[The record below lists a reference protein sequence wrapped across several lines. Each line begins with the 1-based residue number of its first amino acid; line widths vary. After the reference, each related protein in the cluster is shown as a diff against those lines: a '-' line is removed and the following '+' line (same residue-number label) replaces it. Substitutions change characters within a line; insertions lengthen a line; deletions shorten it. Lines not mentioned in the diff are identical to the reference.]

1 MRVEICHRVTGKA
14 LAQILDDRMKIM
26 WNQLIITVVPLH
38 PASQEVRAANCEV
51 WPLTYAQHGAGYKH
65 FKLMSPSP
73 LSSSTYPVI
82 GAKWGCMCWLI
93 GSKSGSAETASVA
106 TFRRALSTPSSVGR
120 GRLSLHYIM
129 QSGIHCTL
137 SPT

>member
-51 WPLTYAQHGAGYKH
+51 WPLTYAQRKARYKYLKLISPPPPCTVSSNPVVTTHRLSTSSQMGATMHARVATAG
-65 FKLMSPSP
+65 
-73 LSSSTYPVI
+73 LSSKHTRVI
-82 GAKWGCMCWLI
+82 YKASILTLGNLYI
-93 GSKSGSAETASVA
+93 SAV
-106 TFRRALSTPSSVGR
+106 RPLRV
-120 GRLSLHYIM
+120 Y
-129 QSGIHCTL
+129 
-137 SPT
+137 